1 MASVPT
7 RVSGRITSGLKKFQP
22 ILASAKARDVG
33 EADTVTIIKDLLHEV
48 FGYDKYGE
56 ITSEHAIRSTFCDL
70 AVQIDGRL
78 AMLIEVK
85 AIGLD
90 LKDNHVK
97 QAVDY
102 AANKGCDWV
111 ILTNGINWRVYKI
124 VFAKPIDAE
133 LVIELNML
141 ELNPRTEAHVEL
153 CWLLAKEGWQKARL
167 GEYHTQRQA
176 LSRFS
181 IAAVTLSEPVLDAI
195 RRELRRLSPDV
206 KISSEEI
213 AAVLRE
219 EVLKREVLSGDKA
232 DAARRMVNRAAKKAL
247 RVAQAKTTG
256 ELTDAAVEA
265 TIAAESS

>member
-7 RVSGRITSGLKKFQP
+7 RVAGRISTGLKKFQP
-22 ILASAKARDVG
+22 ILASAKARDLG

-70 AVQIDGRL
+70 AVQIDGQL

-111 ILTNGINWRVYKI
+111 LLSNGIIWRVYKV

-133 LVIELNML
+133 LVIELNLL
-141 ELNPRTEAHVEL
+141 ELNARSDSHIEM

-181 IAAVTLSEPVLDAI
+181 IAAVVLSDPVLDAT

-206 KISSEEI
+206 KLSTEEI
-213 AAVLRE
+213 AAVLRD

-232 DAARRMVNRAAKKAL
+232 DAARRMVSRAAKKAL
-247 RVAQAKTTG
+247 RSAASKTTG
-256 ELTDAAVEA
+256 QITDAAVEA
-265 TIAAESS
+265 TVAAEGS